1 MNRRFPVMNLSPR
14 LGQIKTFDIMSD
26 QELSRVC
33 QAVNTFNEWGGPWA
47 DTATGQRYR
56 SDAIADVQSAINR
69 HPDYKPGA
77 IDEIRKFCDNSE
89 ELLDHIQKPGPGTG
103 PYTGTTPE
111 GTTPP
116 PVPSVDIA
124 RSWQPTI
131 PPNTNPPVATGQ
143 PGPGAGAFYP
153 RQPIAT
159 GGPGP
164 GYNPVPTGTTGSE
177 PEETNPPVQTGGVRE
192 FNQPPPPPMPP
203 PTPPPVASVDNGCW
217 YVMGQGY
224 SWGPRPQ
231 SGEPTGLNQAACQNI
246 ISVDRQV
253 RGLPPL
259 VTTPGA
265 TVQQQTT
272 SPQTPP
278 MTATQATPPPKL
290 PPPTPPPVATGGP
303 GSCGPGQ
310 FWDGTRCRGSVASIP
325 SLPGGLAPSGGAA
338 LPPGGLELPPGLTEG
353 VSGISMGSRIPLV
366 RGIGTRALR
375 GGW

>member
-1 MNRRFPVMNLSPR
+1 MRFFPVVNLSPR
-14 LGQIKTFDIMSD
+14 LGQVKEFPILPDAALARIC
-26 QELSRVC
+26 E
-33 QAVNTFNEWGGPWA
+33 AVKEYNEWKDWA
-47 DTATGQRYR
+47 DTPTGDRHLR
-56 SDAIADVQSAINR
+56 DAISNVQSMINTVR
-69 HPDYKPGA
+69 PDFQKGA
-77 IDEIRKFCDNSE
+77 AQEISKYCDNSDD
-89 ELLDHIQKPGPGTG
+89 LIGHLNVYQ
-103 PYTGTTPE
+103 GTTTPAIPPSQ
-111 GTTPP
+111 TPVATSDTSRPQPP
-116 PVPSVDIA
+116 PP
-124 RSWQPTI
+124 

-143 PGPGAGAFYP
+143 PGPGRGAFGWRP
-153 RQPIAT
+153 SVAT
-159 GGPGP
+159 GQFGP
-164 GYNPVPTGTTGSE
+164 GYTPPPETPEPVGTTGSE
-177 PEETNPPVQTGGVRE
+177 PEPEPT
-192 FNQPPPPPMPP
+192 PPPPMPP

-224 SWGPRPQ
+224 SWGPRPP
-231 SGEPTGLNQAACQNI
+231 SGESTGLNQAACQNI

-259 VTTPGA
+259 TATPGA

-278 MTATQATPPPKL
+278 MTATQAPAPPKP

-310 FWDGTRCRGSVASIP
+310 FWDGTRCRGSVASLP
-325 SLPGGLAPSGGAA
+325 SLPGGLGPSGGAA